1 MNHRTDQCRK
11 KKAGIPAATPG
22 RQAAITS
29 REAADDDYFF
39 QGNEETA

>member
-11 KKAGIPAATPG
+11 KKAGIPAATPS
-22 RQAAITS
+22 RQAAIAS
-29 REAADDDYFF
+29 REEAEDGYFF